1 MARMICCGVTVIEF
15 IITPNGLR
23 VSLMAF
29 KTAPEASSNPGL
41 ASSLNAQ
48 FRGLRWRTRM
58 GIEVL
63 Y

>member
-29 KTAPEASSNPGL
+29 KTAPEAPATPASPAPLAPSS
-41 ASSLNAQ
+41 
-48 FRGLRWRTRM
+48 
-58 GIEVL
+58 EVFVGVL
-63 Y
+63 VWE

>member
-1 MARMICCGVTVIEF
+1 MICCGVTVIEF

-41 ASSLNAQ
+41 AAPLAPSS
-48 FRGLRWRTRM
+48 
-58 GIEVL
+58 EVFVGVL
-63 Y
+63 VWE